1 MSAIFGAAAYGNAAL
16 YWDPNGV
23 TQTGLGPTV
32 SKWLI
37 GNATQSLTINSNL
50 GFPALSPYANFAS
63 PVRYGPSGPSAIVVF
78 PVRFGVRFGIV
89 PSTWSYPTA
98 T

>member
-1 MSAIFGAAAYGNAAL
+1 MSTIFGAAAYGNAAL
-16 YWDPNGV
+16 YWDPNGIV
-23 TQTGLGPTV
+23 ASGLGPKV
-32 SKWLI
+32 SKWLA
-37 GNATQSLTINSNL
+37 GNATESLSISSNL

-63 PVRYGPSGPSAIVVF
+63 PVRFHLSGPSAIVVF

-89 PSTWSYPTA
+89 PSTWNYAAA